1 MRQTYPTDLSDA
13 EWHLLAR
20 LIPKPLP
27 GGRPVK
33 YSRREIVNAILYILR
48 SGEAWRL
55 MPHDLPAWATVYHY
69 FRRWQRDGTWQRIH
83 DRLRREVRR
92 RDGRLAQPSAAIL
105 DSQTVKT
112 TSRGGVRGYD
122 AAKKVVGRKRHIL
135 VDTLGLLLVAVVH
148 AASEQDRTSARRVL
162 APLAHGFSRLRK
174 VWADG
179 GYFGSLGEWLW
190 SLRTRRKVRLE
201 LVERTSEGF
210 AVLPKRWIVERT
222 FAWLGRCRRLS
233 KDYEYLTETSETM
246 IQIAMINLML
256 RRLAQ

>member
-1 MRQTYPTDLSDA
+1 
-13 EWHLLAR
+13 
-20 LIPKPLP
+20 
-27 GGRPVK
+27 
-33 YSRREIVNAILYILR
+33 
-48 SGEAWRL
+48 

-69 FRRWQRDGTWQRIH
+69 FRRWRRDGTWQRIH
-83 DRLRREVRR
+83 DHLRREVRR
-92 RDGRLAQPSAAIL
+92 RDGRFAQPSAAIL

-112 TSRGGVRGYD
+112 TSSGGVRGYD
-122 AAKKVVGRKRHIL
+122 AAKKAVGRKRHIL

-162 APLAHGFSRLRK
+162 APLAHSFSRLRK

-190 SLRTRRKVRLE
+190 SLRARRKVRLE
-201 LVERTSEGF
+201 LVERNGAGF

-256 RRLAQ
+256 HRLAQ